1 MPPERPRQS
10 RRRNSPLDRLLGRLD
25 DLDTANLTI
34 LVQRLARERDL
45 LETVFDTVRE
55 GVLVTDSDAVV
66 QYANRSGASLIGLK
80 PADIG
85 KAVLW
90 KWAPDLARTLP
101 LGLSGGAVFSA
112 REIEVAYPEKRLLRV
127 QITPLEGDAAD
138 EEAGGGRRFVII
150 LLDVTED
157 RASTEELIEDE
168 RLNSIRMLAAGVA
181 HEIGNP
187 LNSINIHLQLLER
200 RLGRM
205 ADSAERDKLSDSVAV
220 CASEIRRL
228 DDILKNFLDA
238 MRPRTPDFAEVHL
251 LKVVG
256 EVLAIQ
262 REQLTQL
269 GIRVEMNLRADIP
282 PVSGDFNQLK
292 QVFFN
297 ILKNA
302 MEAMDSG
309 GVITLSASAD
319 DAYVCVSVRD
329 TGVGM
334 ERDAVS
340 RIFDPFFTTKEGGH
354 GLGMMI
360 VMRIM
365 RAHGALIDVDSAPG
379 RGTTVTLRFPQR
391 HRRMRMLETQ

>member
-1 MPPERPRQS
+1 MS

-25 DLDTANLTI
+25 GLDTANLTI

-55 GVLVTDSDAVV
+55 GVLVTDAHGVI
-66 QYANRSGASLIGLK
+66 QYANRAGATLIGLK
-80 PADIG
+80 PAEIG

-90 KWAPDLARTLP
+90 KWAPDLSRTMP
-101 LGLSGGAVFSA
+101 PGLSGVAAYSA
-112 REIEVAYPEKRLLRV
+112 REIEIAYPERRLLRV
-127 QITPLEGDAAD
+127 QITPLEDQDGVPDD
-138 EEAGGGRRFVII
+138 EDDRRFVII
-150 LLDVTED
+150 LLDVTEE
-157 RASTEELIEDE
+157 RACTEERIEDE
-168 RLNSIRMLAAGVA
+168 RMNSIRVLAAGVA

-187 LNSINIHLQLLER
+187 LNSINIHLQLLRR
-200 RLGRM
+200 RLARLD
-205 ADSAERDKLSDSVAV
+205 ASPEHDRLAESVAV
-220 CASEIRRL
+220 CSAEIARL
-228 DDILKNFLDA
+228 DDILKHFLDA
-238 MRPRTPDFAEVHL
+238 IGPRPPDFAEVHL

-256 EVLAIQ
+256 EVLALQ
-262 REQLTQL
+262 REHLTQL

-282 PVSGDFNQLK
+282 PVTGDANQLK

-302 MEAMDSG
+302 MEAMDRG
-309 GVITLSASAD
+309 GVITLSAGAD
-319 DAYVCVSVRD
+319 DEFVSVSVRD
-329 TGVGM
+329 TGTGM

-340 RIFDPFFTTKEGGH
+340 RIFDPFFTTKSGGH

-365 RAHGALIDVDSAPG
+365 RAHGGQIDVDSAPG

-391 HRRMRMLETQ
+391 HRRVRMLESGV

>member
-1 MPPERPRQS
+1 MS
-10 RRRNSPLDRLLGRLD
+10 RRRHSSLDRILGRLD
-25 DLDTANLTI
+25 GLDPANLTI

-55 GVLVTDSDAVV
+55 GVLVTDPHGVV
-66 QYANRSGASLIGLK
+66 LYANRSGAALIGLK
-80 PADIG
+80 PADMG

-101 LGLSGGAVFSA
+101 LGLAGAAGFAA
-112 REIEVAYPEKRLLRV
+112 REIEVAYPEKRTLRI
-127 QITPLEGDAAD
+127 QISPLEGAGDPDADDPSA
-138 EEAGGGRRFVII
+138 GRRFVII
-150 LLDVTED
+150 LMDVTEE
-157 RASTEELIEDE
+157 RASTEERIEDE

-181 HEIGNP
+181 HEVGNP

-200 RLGRM
+200 RL
-205 ADSAERDKLSDSVAV
+205 AKLAATPEREKLVGSVAV

-238 MRPRTPDFAEVHL
+238 IGPKPPDLRDVNL
-251 LKVVG
+251 LQVVG
-256 EVLAIQ
+256 EVVAIQ
-262 REQLTQL
+262 REEMTNL
-269 GIRVEMNLRADIP
+269 GIRVEMDLRADIP

-297 ILKNA
+297 LLKNA

-309 GVITLSASAD
+309 GLIALSASAD
-319 DAYVCVSVRD
+319 AEFVSVAVRD
-329 TGVGM
+329 TGAGM

-340 RIFDPFFTTKEGGH
+340 RIFDPFFTTKAGGH

-360 VMRIM
+360 VMRIL
-365 RAHGALIDVDSAPG
+365 RAHGAQIDVDSAPG
-379 RGTTVTLRFPQR
+379 RGTTVTLRFPQK
-391 HRRMRMLETQ
+391 HRRVRLLEAVS

>member
-1 MPPERPRQS
+1 MS
-10 RRRNSPLDRLLGRLD
+10 RRRHSSLDRILGRLD
-25 DLDTANLTI
+25 GLDQANLAI

-45 LETVFDTVRE
+45 LDTVFDTVRE
-55 GVLVTDSDAVV
+55 GVLVTDSHAVV
-66 QYANRSGASLIGLK
+66 QYANRAGSALIGLK
-80 PADIG
+80 AADLG

-101 LGLSGGAVFSA
+101 LGLAGATVFSA
-112 REIEVAYPEKRLLRV
+112 REIEVAYPEKRILRV
-127 QITPLEGDAAD
+127 QISPLESPD
-138 EEAGGGRRFVII
+138 ETDDDGRRFVVI
-150 LLDVTED
+150 LMDVTEE
-157 RASTEELIEDE
+157 RASTEERIEDE
-168 RLNSIRMLAAGVA
+168 RMNSIRMLAAGVA

-200 RLGRM
+200 RL
-205 ADSAERDKLSDSVAV
+205 AKLAATPDTARLSESVGV

-238 MRPRTPDFAEVHL
+238 IGPRTPDLSDVNL
-251 LKVVG
+251 LQVVG

-262 REQLTQL
+262 REEMTNL
-269 GIRVEMNLRADIP
+269 GITVEMDLRADIP
-282 PVSGDFNQLK
+282 PVTGDFNQLK

-309 GVITLSASAD
+309 GVITITPSVD
-319 DAYVCVSVRD
+319 DEFVSVSVRD
-329 TGVGM
+329 TGAGM

-340 RIFDPFFTTKEGGH
+340 RIFDPFFTTKAGGH

-360 VMRIM
+360 VVRIL
-365 RAHGALIDVDSAPG
+365 RAHGAQIDVDSAPG
-379 RGTTVTLRFPQR
+379 SGTTVTLRFPQK
-391 HRRMRMLETQ
+391 HRRVRLLESQG